1 MFKTFPLALLA
12 STPLLASTC
21 CMPLEDPNCYSY
33 AVNPPV
39 SSAPCCNFGGRIDFL
54 YWKPYSD
61 DNSFASVINS
71 GAFGTFTGVGTLRSS
86 SLSVNQVD
94 LKYDWQA
101 GFRVGVDVGYP
112 CNEWRVSFDWTHY
125 LNHNPKAYANT
136 GNVTSGANSQSQI
149 GPNQVVI
156 LSYLQ
161 DPSFYA
167 PFSNSSTT
175 PPTVFDSSANGQWKV
190 DYNTLDLL
198 FQRQFYVGH
207 KVTLAPY
214 AGLKALFLKQT
225 LHSFAETSYQFTVLD
240 SAFSHNVATN
250 MNADLWSEFKGV
262 GVEIGLE
269 TTWDVICNLGFYG
282 DISSSILYGNSKS
295 KLTGSLNSNVP
306 PSDALLATPY
316 LVDYFAERKV
326 NNLKATLDLAFG
338 IEWSGELNSWAS
350 NFAVRAGWEE
360 HLLFR
365 QNTFI
370 EMDMTYE
377 TLKVVTSNV
386 KQRMTDVS
394 FQGLVV
400 TALLQY

>member
-21 CMPLEDPNCYSY
+21 CMPLVDPNCYTY

-54 YWKPYSD
+54 YWRPYSD

-71 GAFGTFTGVGTLRSS
+71 GAFGTFEGSGFFRSS
-86 SLSVNQVD
+86 ELSVTQVD

-112 CNEWRVSFDWTHY
+112 CNEWRVSLDWTHY
-125 LNHNPKAYANT
+125 LHHTPKTYVNAGNAGSNFINT
-136 GNVTSGANSQSQI
+136 LNTI
-149 GPNQVVI
+149 PPNQVVI

-161 DPSFYA
+161 DPSFYS
-167 PFSNSSTT
+167 PLSSSFTT
-175 PPTVFDSSANGQWKV
+175 PAINFASSAIGQWKV

-214 AGLKALFLKQT
+214 AGLKALFLKQN
-225 LHSFAETSYQFTVLD
+225 LHSYAETSYQFAVVDLANIH
-240 SAFSHNVATN
+240 SVATN
-250 MNADLWSEFKGV
+250 MNAELCSDFKGV
-262 GVEIGLE
+262 GVEVGLE
-269 TTWDVICNLGFYG
+269 TTWDVVCNLGFYG
-282 DISSSILYGNSKS
+282 DVSSSILYGNSKS
-295 KLTGSLNSNVP
+295 KLTGSLNTNVP
-306 PSDALLATPY
+306 PSDTLLATPY
-316 LVDYFAERKV
+316 VVNYFAERRV
-326 NNLKATLDLAFG
+326 NDLKATLDLAFG
-338 IEWSGELNSWAS
+338 IEWTGELFCGGD
-350 NFAVRAGWEE
+350 FAIRAGWEE

-370 EMDMTYE
+370 EMDVTYE
-377 TLKVVTSNV
+377 FLHLATSNV

-394 FQGLVV
+394 FQGLVIS
-400 TALLQY
+400 ALFQY